1 MHTLCGPWSVA
12 ISMPVTPNERL
23 LQVLGPP
30 SAISLSLSAGTWEM
44 LRCTP
49 LPISHDKKP
58 EDYVRLSLSGHSV
71 SAFLFFCLCHSAWR
85 RIVYDLLVFLILTQD
100 EGEFASAFG
109 SHIISLL
116 YPSPG
121 KNSLL
126 RVPNATSNPLHS
138 LLLCQHPQFTG
149 EISEAQRGEHT
160 THDHTT

>member
-1 MHTLCGPWSVA
+1 MVPGQWHSPCQPLQMRGFPRFWG
-12 ISMPVTPNERL
+12 L
-23 LQVLGPP
+23 LQLFLCP
-30 SAISLSLSAGTWEM
+30 SLQVHGKCLDALLCQSQIIRNLRTTSGSLCLDTTCQHFYSSAYAT
-44 LRCTP
+44 
-49 LPISHDKKP
+49 
-58 EDYVRLSLSGHSV
+58 VRG
-71 SAFLFFCLCHSAWR
+71 R

-126 RVPNATSNPLHS
+126 RVPNATSNPLYS

-149 EISEAQRGEHT
+149 EISEAQRGKHT
-160 THDHTT
+160 SHDHTTCYLL